1 MSHMMK
7 MVLNSGAGV
16 SVLIGLWVLYVGVV
30 NFGELAFPWNLA
42 VVTFQLLLI
51 TLAFAPGFMLVKGY
65 KTTRGQL
72 IFIGIAELIIIVLGL
87 LGLMAFCFEKSV
99 NNQ

>member
-1 MSHMMK
+1 
-7 MVLNSGAGV
+7 
-16 SVLIGLWVLYVGVV
+16 
-30 NFGELAFPWNLA
+30 
-42 VVTFQLLLI
+42 
-51 TLAFAPGFMLVKGY
+51 MLVKGY